1 MLELFVVQRKGDS
14 MSDDNSKPS
23 PDASPAFGGIEVKQP
38 GYSLYLL
45 IPDNQ
50 MECRCSYLPHEEGSM
65 LTSWELADILIQH
78 NVVYGIDQEALEDFV
93 VGAAA
98 GRHLHDVL
106 LASGTPPVNGTDAY
120 FDLTVPSTTVVKS
133 GNDDVGRVDMYA
145 VQTFVN
151 VSIGEE
157 IGRIFPALPGTP
169 GQNILGYTI
178 PPIPGKPLNFKIGKN
193 IRAEEEGAL
202 LIADSTGRFC
212 QSSGELSVEE
222 EFIVCGDVNFSVGKI
237 DFKGFVEVRGDVL
250 DNFNITATKG
260 LTVTGNIGVCS
271 IICDG
276 DVTFCGM
283 DGENKG
289 SIVCGGTL
297 RANFIHNT
305 IVECAGDVIVDV
317 EIHDCTIK
325 ALGRIIVNKD
335 TISGG
340 SYIAQGGIE
349 SKKLGSPSSRH
360 TNLLVGVDYRYVE
373 ELKRLLETLS
383 EVQAKVREARSLAEI
398 TELRKKGAKLSERI
412 AILREKAFAA
422 ANAKINVKT
431 KLHENVRMVLGDVSQ
446 TINEEKDGP
455 ITIIE
460 NITEG
465 GLRILSMTSLDIMA
479 TDLEMAFIR
488 EQKKALL
495 LKQDTN

>member
-1 MLELFVVQRKGDS
+1 
-14 MSDDNSKPS
+14 MSDDDNKLS
-23 PDASPAFGGIEVKQP
+23 PDASPAFDGIEVKRP

-45 IPDNQ
+45 IPDNH

-65 LTSWELADILIQH
+65 LTSAEMSDILTQH
-78 NVVYGIDQEALEDFV
+78 NVAYGIDQKALEDFV

-98 GRHLHDVL
+98 GQHQHDVL

-120 FDLTVPSTTVVKS
+120 FDLSVPSTTVVKS
-133 GNDDVGRVDMYA
+133 GNDDVSRVDMYT
-145 VQTFVN
+145 VQTLVN
-151 VSIGEE
+151 VSNGEE
-157 IGRIFPALPGTP
+157 IGRIIPNVPGTP
-169 GQNILGYTI
+169 GQNILGLPI
-178 PPIPGKPLNFKIGKN
+178 PPLPGKPLNCKIGKN
-193 IRAEEEGAL
+193 IRVEEEGAL
-202 LIADSTGRFC
+202 LIAGATGRFC

-222 EFIVCGDVNFSVGKI
+222 EFIVCGDVNFNVGRI

-250 DNFNITATKG
+250 DHFNITATKG

-271 IICDG
+271 IVCDG

-283 DGENKG
+283 DGENRG

-297 RANFIHNT
+297 KANFIHNT

-317 EIHDCTIK
+317 EIHDCTIRT
-325 ALGRIIVNKD
+325 LGRIIVNKD

-340 SYIAQGGIE
+340 SCIAQGGIE

-373 ELKRLLETLS
+373 ELKRLLDTLT
-383 EVQAKVREARSLAEI
+383 EVQVKVREARSLTEI

-412 AILREKAFAA
+412 AILREKAVAA
-422 ANAKINVKT
+422 SNAKINVKT
-431 KLHENVRMVLGDVSQ
+431 KLHENVRMELGDVSA

-465 GLRILSMTSLDIMA
+465 GLRFLSMTSLDIMA

-488 EQKKALL
+488 EQKKALF
-495 LKQDTN
+495 LKQNTN